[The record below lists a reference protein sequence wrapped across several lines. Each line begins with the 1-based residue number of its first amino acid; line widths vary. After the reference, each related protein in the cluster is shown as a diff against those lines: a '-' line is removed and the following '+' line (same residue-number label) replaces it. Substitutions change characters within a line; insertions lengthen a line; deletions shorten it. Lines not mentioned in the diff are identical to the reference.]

1 MESSSVSFGSP
12 LQMESQ
18 KLSRRKFIWRLGLGA
33 VGLTALDAF
42 GFEPQAL
49 ELEQHE
55 VPIRGLSRAFDG
67 YKIALLSD
75 FHLPLV
81 SRNFVQ
87 RAIAIANSQ
96 KPDIFALPG
105 DFVHG
110 KHRHIL
116 QFMPSFEGFFDGI
129 TAPDGAVGTLGNHD
143 HWMGAK
149 LVRNEIAKHTQITL
163 IDNSRIMLERGRDQ
177 LAFGGVGDM
186 WMAAVKP
193 DVAFDGVPDD
203 VPRIMLSHNPDVA
216 ELMEQDVRVDL
227 QLSGHTHGGE
237 IRVPFGPAPL
247 IPSKFGNKFR
257 EGLVQGKR
265 NLVYVT
271 RGIASVS
278 RARLFCRPE
287 VTVLTL
293 RSA

>member
-1 MESSSVSFGSP
+1 MQAKKV
-12 LQMESQ
+12 
-18 KLSRRKFIWRLGLGA
+18 SRRKFLIRLGVSA
-33 VGLTALDAF
+33 IGLTALDAF
-42 GFEPQAL
+42 GFEPRAL
-49 ELEQHE
+49 ELEEPE
-55 VPIRGLSRAFDG
+55 VSIHGLASAFDG
-67 YKIALLSD
+67 YRIAILSD

-81 SRNFVQ
+81 SREFVR
-87 RAIAIANSQ
+87 RAIDMANSM

-110 KHRHIL
+110 KHKHIV
-116 QFMPSFEGFFDGI
+116 QFMPSFESFFDGAV
-129 TAPDGAVGTLGNHD
+129 APDGIVGTLGNHD

-149 LVRNEIAKHTQITL
+149 LVRNEIAKHTKIKL
-163 IDNSRIMLERGRDQ
+163 IDNDRIVVRRGGAQ
-177 LAFGGVGDM
+177 LAIGGVGDM
-186 WMAAVKP
+186 WMAAVRP
-193 DVAFDGVPDD
+193 DIAFAGLSDD

-237 IRVPFGPAPL
+237 IRLPFGPAPL

-287 VTVLTL
+287 VTILTL
-293 RSA
+293 RCA